1 MKIFLDTAEVN
12 DIARRHEGLIS
23 GVTTNPTLIA
33 KSGRTPHEVYQE
45 IFDLNIKDLS
55 IEVKGEYFDELLA
68 NSLST
73 YQMYGDYCTI
83 KLPCTPDGLRACKH
97 LTDKRVRVNMTLVFS
112 VSQAILCSLAGA
124 TYVSPFVG
132 RLNDNGH
139 DGVGLIRDIAKV
151 FCIHQSKTRIL
162 AASIRDA
169 QSAANCFAA
178 GAHICT
184 VPPKV
189 YDSMFKHALTD
200 KGCFQFLQDFDRNL
214 SSHIS

>member
-1 MKIFLDTAEVN
+1 
-12 DIARRHEGLIS
+12 
-23 GVTTNPTLIA
+23 
-33 KSGRTPHEVYQE
+33 
-45 IFDLNIKDLS
+45 
-55 IEVKGEYFDELLA
+55 
-68 NSLST
+68 
-73 YQMYGDYCTI
+73 
-83 KLPCTPDGLRACKH
+83 
-97 LTDKRVRVNMTLVFS
+97 MTLVFS

-184 VPPKV
+184 VPVEVFDNMSTHVLTYKGLAQ
-189 YDSMFKHALTD
+189 FKKD
-200 KGCFQFLQDFDRNL
+200 EF
-214 SSHIS
+214 